1 MSRAL
6 SFTRLCQ
13 RYLDDTRPGGPGGT
27 PALTRALEHIGW
39 HAVRDPSPEELAQ
52 HLVLLL
58 DACVHE
64 HRDVLTLTDGIAMA
78 LRDTGPL
85 LDGGLPPVQ
94 AYLPAAEEL
103 LDRYLSDDGAP
114 RATPLSFL

>member
-6 SFTRLCQ
+6 SFTRLRQ

-27 PALTRALEHIGW
+27 PALSRALEHIGW
-39 HAVRDPSPEELAQ
+39 QAVRDPSPEELAQ

-64 HRDVLTLTDGIAMA
+64 HRDIMALAHGNAMAPRDTAQLTDG
-78 LRDTGPL
+78 GPA
-85 LDGGLPPVQ
+85 PAPAQ
-94 AYLPAAEEL
+94 PPAAE
-103 LDRYLSDDGAP
+103 DTPHSQSLS
-114 RATPLSFL
+114 